1 MLWHKVDY
9 QLKLHDISL
18 IVGANRTE
26 KTKFLLEQYG
36 DTPFTLDVSKAK
48 IAYCGGDTT
57 ITEQEWQQMAE
68 RDCPFIAVD
77 DTHLLKPEDMLKLI
91 DMAVS
96 CKNASILLVTT
107 PFHPTYLP
115 FLVMHAVMNCR
126 WSSWYANA
134 RRGVCLDTGGFSVI
148 PQPIKSPADAGL

>member
-96 CKNASILLVTT
+96 CKKRLYLACHDTISSHLSSILG
-107 PFHPTYLP
+107 H
-115 FLVMHAVMNCR
+115 
-126 WSSWYANA
+126 A
-134 RRGVCLDTGGFSVI
+134 RRYELSVVKLVRLTPEEVCAWTL
-148 PQPIKSPADAGL
+148 ADFQ

>member
-36 DTPFTLDVSKAK
+36 DQPFTLDISKAK

-57 ITEQEWQQMAE
+57 ITEVEWQQIAE
-68 RDCPFIAVD
+68 RDCAFIAVD
-77 DTHLLKPEDMLKLI
+77 DAHLLKPADVLKLV
-91 DMAVS
+91 DVAVETKKRLYLACHDTIS
-96 CKNASILLVTT
+96 KHLPAFLAHTRSHELSVVKLVRLTQT
-107 PFHPTYLP
+107 E
-115 FLVMHAVMNCR
+115 VCA
-126 WSSWYANA
+126 WS
-134 RRGVCLDTGGFSVI
+134 L
-148 PQPIKSPADAGL
+148 ADFG